1 VSEVTIRLAGPSDA
15 PTLARLRY
23 DFRAGQDPAT
33 EPEADFVARCTGW
46 MAARLV
52 PGSAWRCWAAED
64 ADRLIGT
71 LWLQLLEKLPNPV
84 AEPERHG
91 YITSVYVD
99 PSRRGAGLGS
109 RLLETCL
116 RLCVAEGLDAVIL
129 WPSARSRRLYE
140 RHGFAVRDDLFER
153 RLGPT
158 HSQAGAA
165 A

>member
-1 VSEVTIRLAGPSDA
+1 VSEITIRLASPGDA

-23 DFRAGQDPAT
+23 DFRASQDPAS
-33 EPEADFVARCTGW
+33 EPEADFVARCTSW

-52 PGSAWRCWAAED
+52 PGSAWRCWVAED
-64 ADRLIGT
+64 TGRLIGT

-84 AEPERHG
+84 AEPEHHG

-109 RLLETCL
+109 RLLDTCL
-116 RLCVAEGLDAVIL
+116 RVCMAEGLDAVIL

-140 RHGFAVRDDLFER
+140 RHGFAVCDDLFER

-158 HSQAGAA
+158 HSHTGAA